1 MACGPENME
10 SASMEHG
17 SRFPQMLPHSN
28 QLHGVC
34 HTAEDSNFYHVLC
47 YVTELMLQAVRCQH
61 VMLAGMVWEGKV
73 WLLSDRIL

>member
-1 MACGPENME
+1 MSCGPENME

-17 SRFPQMLPHSN
+17 SRLPQMLPHSS

-34 HTAEDSNFYHVLC
+34 NSNLYHVLC

-61 VMLAGMVWEGKV
+61 VMLAETVWEGEV